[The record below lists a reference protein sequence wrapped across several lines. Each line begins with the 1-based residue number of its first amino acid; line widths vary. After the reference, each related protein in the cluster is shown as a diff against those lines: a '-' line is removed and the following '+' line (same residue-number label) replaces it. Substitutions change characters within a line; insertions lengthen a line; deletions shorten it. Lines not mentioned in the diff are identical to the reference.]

1 MRGELGFGGE
11 RMAEAQILGAGRSER
26 LVQGNVRRL
35 CRVGR
40 TLLDKLTWKRGTCL
54 SGPLF
59 FFTMVKPCDPVCM
72 LIF

>member
-54 SGPLF
+54 TGPLF
-59 FFTMVKPCDPVCM
+59 FFHNGET
-72 LIF
+72 L